1 MVNKVLFFHNNLYK
15 QNWVLFYM
23 ANDKN
28 SLDKIVCDKH
38 PDSKFKQIG
47 NIPNSD
53 IFKSMND
60 GNVTLG
66 KSLNIYC
73 CDSCEGRR
81 VTLAYECFNCGV
93 VKGVTKINEVIS
105 SKESWQALGGRQT
118 DEYFCKQCN
127 IKLGEF
133 HKRIS

>member
-1 MVNKVLFFHNNLYK
+1 
-15 QNWVLFYM
+15 M
-23 ANDKN
+23 ANDKI
-28 SLDKIVCDKH
+28 SIDKIICDKH

-47 NIPNSD
+47 IIPNSD

-60 GNVTLG
+60 GNGTLG

-73 CDSCEGRR
+73 CDSCEGRK
-81 VTLAYECFNCGV
+81 VTLAYECFNCGI
-93 VKGVTKINEVIS
+93 VKGVTKINEVIP
-105 SKESWQALGGRQT
+105 SKDLGGRQT

-133 HKRIS
+133 HKRIF

>member
-1 MVNKVLFFHNNLYK
+1 MVNKVLFFLIIFYK

-47 NIPNSD
+47 TIPNSD
-53 IFKSMND
+53 ILRSMND
-60 GNVTLG
+60 GNGILG
-66 KSLNIYC
+66 ESLNIYC